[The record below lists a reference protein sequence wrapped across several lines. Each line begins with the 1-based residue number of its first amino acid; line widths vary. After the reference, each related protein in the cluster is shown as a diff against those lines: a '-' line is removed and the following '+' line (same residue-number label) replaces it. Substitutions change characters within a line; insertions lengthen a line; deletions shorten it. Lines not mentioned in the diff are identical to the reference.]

1 MLKLERNKLCPC
13 GSGRK
18 YKKCCLNEVD
28 EQYMQLKKAD
38 HPWLSPDLLKAMSLV
53 TGLKTGIKETAP
65 DLSQMEEAVEQINKS
80 YFIPGL
86 DDKKPDD
93 YLYHLN
99 SVFVDLLTK
108 DTFFQK
114 MRLDLKQGLDL
125 LAKAEKKIREID
137 NQDKDKKDNKDNK
150 DNRGNKED
158 KEAKAAA
165 FTNVL
170 REWLATHID
179 QRKNDWF
186 AWQLMKGLRQRSY
199 SLEERASLLFNL
211 HATLSE
217 ARAEDN
223 PFWEGFLRVV
233 LQESY
238 DALNQMEDLVGV
250 GDDGL
255 LVMEK
260 GHTFDLDKI
269 DDLMKQNPTFRFGIE
284 KKISEI
290 TGSILEMFSKG
301 KLNLDVPPYTVFS
314 GLLAMQN
321 ILRDTGTG
329 QPSKKTGAHDAHRL
343 LDKVNFVTSHPQKD
357 TILQAISKQW
367 LSDYGLFAQ
376 ALYQNLE
383 QWLNTKGKEGP
394 ESERENVEQ
403 CMAVLGSGHEVKLS
417 FSLYLFAV
425 VSFFNLQDSAL
436 LLDSQRIE
444 KSTGI
449 EGDMLFTRE
458 GMEQYARR
466 LLEEDNNSTAA
477 EHVKKYKEQLA
488 EKSG

>member
-65 DLSQMEEAVEQINKS
+65 DLSQMEEAVEQINKC

-108 DTFFQK
+108 DAFFQK
-114 MRLDLKQGLDL
+114 MRLDLNQGLDL
-125 LAKAEKKIREID
+125 LAKAEKKIQEID
-137 NQDKDKKDNKDNK
+137 DQDKNNKDNKDNK
-150 DNRGNKED
+150 GNKEN

-211 HATLSE
+211 HVTLSE
-217 ARAEDN
+217 VRAEDN

-255 LVMEK
+255 LAMEK
-260 GHTFDLDKI
+260 GQNFDMDKI
-269 DDLMKQNPTFRFGIE
+269 NDLMKQNPTFRFGIE
-284 KKISEI
+284 KKISEA

-301 KLNLDVPPYTVFS
+301 KLELDVPPYTVFS

-321 ILRDTGTG
+321 ILQDTGTG
-329 QPSKKTGAHDAHRL
+329 QPPEETGVQDAHKL

-357 TILQAISKQW
+357 TILKAISKQW

-383 QWLNTKGKEGP
+383 QWLNTKGKEGL
-394 ESERENVEQ
+394 ESEREKVEQ

-425 VSFFNLQDSAL
+425 VSFFNMQDSVL
-436 LLDSQRIE
+436 VLDSQRIE
-444 KSTGI
+444 KSTGVK
-449 EGDMLFTRE
+449 GDMLFTRE
-458 GMEQYARR
+458 GMERYAR
-466 LLEEDNNSTAA
+466 LLEEESNSTAA
-477 EHVKKYKEQLA
+477 EHVRKYKEQLA